1 MSDQLRY
8 AFGPYR
14 LDPATASLT
23 RDGRA
28 VRLAPKDLELLLAL
42 LERAGQLV
50 THEQLIGRLWPDVV
64 VDDAN
69 LTRHVVSLRKA
80 LGDDA
85 EAPSYVE
92 TYPRRGY
99 RFISPIRLE
108 AAVTEAAVAS
118 PVPRRPRLRLSGYLA
133 RLGLGLVGVALG
145 TVLGVL
151 HDQALALAPMRSLA
165 VMPVEN
171 LTGDPGQDRVAR
183 QLEAVLETD
192 LGNQAGLQVATHLEA
207 ERLGGLA
214 APVKVLGRALSVD
227 GLLEETI
234 VRSDERIQ
242 VTAEL
247 VDTRSDRLVWTEA
260 FEGAKGSVL
269 DLQELV
275 AEAVEEEVGLG
286 SRQHPVAT
294 RLVGSPVAAAGPT
307 CDGPAPGPVRAAG
320 RSRAR

>member
-1 MSDQLRY
+1 M
-8 AFGPYR
+8 
-14 LDPATASLT
+14 
-23 RDGRA
+23 
-28 VRLAPKDLELLLAL
+28 E
-42 LERAGQLV
+42 
-50 THEQLIGRLWPDVV
+50 
-64 VDDAN
+64 VDDSN

-92 TYPRRGY
+92 T
-99 RFISPIRLE
+99 SP
-108 AAVTEAAVAS
+108 
-118 PVPRRPRLRLSGYLA
+118 RPRLSRYLP

-145 TVLGVL
+145 TVLGYL
-151 HDQALALAPMRSLA
+151 HDRAEAASPIRSLA

-214 APVKVLGRALSVD
+214 APVKILGRALAVD

-234 VRSDERIQ
+234 VRADDRIR

-260 FEGAKGSVL
+260 FEGARGSVL

-286 SRQHPVAT
+286 SRQHPATT
-294 RLVGSPVAAAGPT
+294 RLVGTPVAAAGPT